1 MIYLCGETTTIAM
14 FTKKIAEFIESIYT
28 EKEYYTREFFFRW
41 YKRVALFLKKLGLN
55 DDEVIGFLRAH
66 PIDIARAY
74 KWCSDLKPEH
84 FAARHWIRYTV
95 PTTEEEAFKM
105 LDEIMPIQEKDFAVQ
120 DSKEEF
126 VASEHFGLGLWI
138 RNHWIHRIDTPDEI
152 AHDRYN
158 ACYRMLTS
166 TKPEDHIL
174 IDPDSISS
182 SFLEKYYDHLKE
194 LVATDA
200 PAIGVRRKPAKCP
213 HCGGKVLSIKYGDP
227 GPEMMAVAERGEF
240 LLGGCCIGPD
250 SPDYECIICGQTFIK
265 GIED

>member
-1 MIYLCGETTTIAM
+1 MVYLCGETTTIAM

-84 FAARHWIRYTV
+84 FAARHWTRYTV

-120 DSKEEF
+120 DIKEEF
-126 VASEHFGLGLWI
+126 VTSEHFGLGLWI

-158 ACYRMLTS
+158 ACYMMLTG
-166 TKPEDHIL
+166 TKPEDHML

-182 SFLEKYYDHLKE
+182 SFLEKYYDHLKD
-194 LVATDA
+194 LVATEA

-213 HCGGKVLSIKYGDP
+213 HCGGKVLSIKYGEP
-227 GPEMMAVAERGEF
+227 GPEMMAAAERGEF
-240 LLGGCCIGPD
+240 LLGGCCIGLE
-250 SPDYECIICGQTFIK
+250 SPDYECINCGQTFIK
-265 GIED
+265 GIKD